1 MDKIA
6 IGAKTFLYPMPTT
19 LVGANVGGKPNYLTV
34 AYCGILQHNPALIAV
49 SSGKTHYTNAG
60 IKENRTFS
68 VNIPSEEM
76 VIITDFC
83 GIMSGKQVD
92 KSILFETF
100 YGKLKTA
107 PMITECPLN
116 LECKLVQTLDYRGP
130 AEIFI
135 GEIVE
140 AYSEEQYLTNRLPDI
155 TKIKPIIFSMHDNNY
170 WKIGEHLAPAFKVGK
185 KFTAHQHSP
194 KH

>member
-1 MDKIA
+1 MEKIA

-34 AYCGILQHNPALIAV
+34 AYCGIVQHNPALIAV

-60 IKENRTFS
+60 IKENGTFS

-76 VIITDFC
+76 VTITDYC
-83 GIMSGKQVD
+83 GIVSGKSVD

-100 YGKLKTA
+100 YGQLKTA
-107 PMITECPLN
+107 PMIKECPLN
-116 LECKLVQTLDYRGP
+116 LECKLVQTLDYGSS

-140 AYSEEQYLTNRLPDI
+140 AYSEKQYLTYGLPDI
-155 TKIKPIIFSMHDNNY
+155 KKMKPIIFSMHDNNY
-170 WKIGEHLAPAFKVGK
+170 WKIGEHLAPAFKIGK
-185 KFTAHQHSP
+185 KF
-194 KH
+194 KVRR